1 MVNTDNYKMD
11 LLITAPSR
19 ILGLPAKNGKDWIY
33 LLAPRAAIAVKHEA
47 TASNW
52 EQLSVVS
59 CRS

>member
-19 ILGLPAKNGKDWIY
+19 ILGLPAKNGGKDWIY
-33 LLAPRAAIAVKHEA
+33 LLAPPAAIAVKHEA

-52 EQLSVVS
+52 EQLSL
-59 CRS
+59 